1 MCPGCQSVLP
11 EVKKFCFNCG
21 FKFESPAIPTS
32 QKNVQEDLIPEKA
45 ESDKKVTKPVAVSFK
60 GPRQKRKV
68 AEVNN
73 IDEEPLNSSIPNL
86 STFIPNSFANADWK
100 DGTKAAILT
109 VAPPIL
115 SAIVLLI
122 YLSIQGDIRISIGS
136 ILGTIGSITA
146 LTFGGTF
153 SAIESSGGIAG
164 SVSVIPSSVTAISL
178 LLLSRTYRNHLKQS
192 SFLSNIDFFKDLLI
206 FLIPSTLAVFLITL
220 IFRGT
225 LMSEIDWPIQIGGSA
240 GGALVGFVT
249 MAILF
254 VTITAVLTQSMA
266 QPPPFLLF
274 IRDYLVVPI
283 WALGRGF
290 IGAMGLTLTALVALT
305 LVSGSSESFLFLLIA
320 ILIFLPSLTLFGLGL
335 GTFSPIE
342 FSGALNYELGVPDS
356 LGLASLTIYNPGFWI
371 LPILAIASLLFT
383 SVIMIL
389 RRGDAQFARRDG
401 IMMIGVCACLIF
413 FVLVFIHADISGS
426 ISGLGFSLIPTVQV
440 SLNGLAFL
448 TLPLAAGLA
457 WIGAGLLLNRIST
470 TTLNR
475 WNSRVSSW
483 Q

>member
-1 MCPGCQSVLP
+1 MCPGCQAVLP
-11 EVKKFCFNCG
+11 EAKKFCFNCG
-21 FKFESPAIPTS
+21 FKFESSEIPTRR
-32 QKNVQEDLIPEKA
+32 KNVQEDFILKKA
-45 ESDKKVTKPVAVSFK
+45 EPPKEVTKPIAVSFK
-60 GPRQKRKV
+60 GPQRERKV

-73 IDEEPLNSSIPNL
+73 IDVEPLNSSIPNL
-86 STFIPNSFANADWK
+86 STFIPNSFANANWK
-100 DGTKAAILT
+100 DGTKAAIVT

-115 SAIVLLI
+115 SAVVLLI
-122 YLSIQGDIRISIGS
+122 YFNIQGDIGISIGS
-136 ILGTIGSITA
+136 ILGMIGSITA

-153 SAIESSGGIAG
+153 SANESSEGIAG
-164 SVSVIPSSVTAISL
+164 SVSVIPSSVTALSL
-178 LLLSRTYRNHLKQS
+178 LLLSRTYRKHLKDS

-206 FLIPSTLAVFLITL
+206 FLIPSTSAVFFITL

-225 LMSEIDWPIQIGGSA
+225 LLTETDWPIQIGGSA
-240 GGALVGFVT
+240 GGALVGFVI
-249 MAILF
+249 MAFLF
-254 VTITAVLTQSMA
+254 VTITGVLTQSMA

-274 IRDYLVVPI
+274 VREYLMVPI

-290 IGAMGLTLTALVALT
+290 IGAMGLTLTALVPLT
-305 LVSGSSESFLFLLIA
+305 LVSESGESFLFLLIA
-320 ILIFLPSLTLFGLGL
+320 ILIFLPSLTLFGLGI
-335 GTFSPIE
+335 GTFSPIQ
-342 FSGALNYELGVPDS
+342 FSGDLDYELGVSES

-371 LPILAIASLLFT
+371 LPILVIASLLFT

-401 IMMIGVCACLIF
+401 IMIIGLFACLLIF
-413 FVLVFIHADISGS
+413 VFVFIHAEISGN
-426 ISGLGFSLIPTVQV
+426 ISVQEFSLIPTAQV

-448 TLPLAAGLA
+448 TVPLAAGLA

-475 WNSRVSSW
+475 WNSKVNSW